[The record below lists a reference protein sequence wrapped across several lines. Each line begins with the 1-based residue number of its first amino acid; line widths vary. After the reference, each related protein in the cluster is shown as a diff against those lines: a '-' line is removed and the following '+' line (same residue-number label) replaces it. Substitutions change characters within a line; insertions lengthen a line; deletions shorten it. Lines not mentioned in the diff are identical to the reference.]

1 MQKALMYPHV
11 AVIRVDALLPIFHW
25 ACLVDEIAVRI
36 VDLKDL
42 MTLVFLDPQHRWT
55 DANGRWTDA
64 NEARKQA
71 SLHISHEA
79 IRREMKFTGGD
90 DDGGLAQVTQKGG
103 VWMAGVP

>member
-42 MTLVFLDPQHRWT
+42 MTLVILDPQHRWI
-55 DANGRWTDA
+55 DAKGGWTDA
-64 NEARKQA
+64 NETRKQA
-71 SLHISHEA
+71 SLLISHEA
-79 IRREMKFTGGD
+79 IRQEMKFTGGD
-90 DDGGLAQVTQKGG
+90 EDGGLAQVTRKEG